1 MQIAT
6 GTRGDREGDAVEVL
20 GDREHDD
27 AGAGVRGE
35 QPADGLHAAEA
46 GHAYVH
52 QNQVRAV
59 RAPAAEDFLAVG
71 RGGHAL
77 DAGHGR
83 DRAAERLSGK
93 RGVVADENGCHA

>member
-1 MQIAT
+1 MCEVSWIVHRMFTT
-6 GTRGDREGDAVEVL
+6 GGRLYGNET
-20 GDREHDD
+20 
-27 AGAGVRGE
+27 AGLRR
-35 QPADGLHAAEA
+35 PA